1 MRSLFRFIVRYHF
14 FFLFLLVET
23 LSVGILIQYN
33 RYHRAGFINFTDDL
47 QGFMFDHLG
56 SIRKYTNLRKAN
68 QDLAAENNL
77 LRNQLDQYNLL
88 LGNNQIRKFDSLPG
102 RLYTYTPANVVNNS
116 VNKQYN
122 FITLNKGK
130 KHGVRQEMGVISP
143 NGVVGII
150 YGASSHYST
159 VITLLNRDFRLSA
172 KIRKND
178 YYGSLY
184 WTGKDYQYASLSEI
198 PYHVELA
205 VGDTIVT
212 SGYSSIFPE
221 GLMVGV
227 ISDFQQA
234 QGNFYIIDVKLSVD
248 FRKLTHVN
256 IIQNLLIE
264 EQVNLENQE
273 AND

>member
-33 RYHRAGFINFTDDL
+33 RYHRAGFINFTDNI
-47 QGFMFDHLG
+47 QGFMFDRLG
-56 SIRKYTNLRKAN
+56 GIMKYTNLRKIN

-77 LRNQLDQYNLL
+77 LRNQLDDYNQL
-88 LGNNQIRKFDSLPG
+88 IRNDEIRRIDSLPG
-102 RLYTYTPANVVNNS
+102 RLYTYTPAIVVNNS

-122 FITLNKGK
+122 YVTLNKGK
-130 KHGVRQEMGVISP
+130 KHGIREEMAVISP
-143 NGVVGII
+143 EGVVGVV

-159 VITLLNRDFRLSA
+159 VISLLNRDFRLSA

-184 WTGKDYQYASLSEI
+184 WTGGDYRHATLSEI
-198 PYHVELA
+198 PYHVELE

-212 SGYSSIFPE
+212 SGYSAIFPE

-227 ISDFQQA
+227 IFDFEQA
-234 QGNFYIIDVKLSVD
+234 QGNFYIIDVELSVD

-256 IIQNLLIE
+256 VVRNLLVE
-264 EQVNLENQE
+264 EQVNLENNE
-273 AND
+273 TND

>member
-1 MRSLFRFIVRYHF
+1 
-14 FFLFLLVET
+14 
-23 LSVGILIQYN
+23 
-33 RYHRAGFINFTDDL
+33 
-47 QGFMFDHLG
+47 MFDHLG
-56 SIRKYTNLRKAN
+56 GISKYTNLRKAN

-77 LRNQLDQYNLL
+77 LRNQLDQYNLIL
-88 LGNNQIRKFDSLPG
+88 SNNQIRRIDSLPG
-102 RLYTYTPANVVNNS
+102 RLYTFTPATVVNNS

-122 FITLNKGK
+122 YVTLNKGK
-130 KHGVRQEMGVISP
+130 KHGIRQEMAVISP
-143 NGVVGII
+143 TGVVGVI

-159 VITLLNRDFRLSA
+159 VISLLNRDFRLSS

-184 WTGKDYQYASLSEI
+184 WTGDDYQIATLGDI

-205 VGDTIVT
+205 LGDTIVT

-227 ISDFQQA
+227 ISDFQQTE
-234 QGNFYIIDVKLSVD
+234 GNFYIIEVKLSVD
-248 FRKLTHVN
+248 FKTLTHVN

-273 AND
+273 MND